1 MKYQDTCK
9 LKNTNN
15 GIEVTAEILD
25 FKPLKILTV
34 TLNRSVKV
42 SLNYLER
49 TKIYVGTMAGVEF
62 TSNGPNE
69 VATYKGRTR

>member
-1 MKYQDTCK
+1 MKYQDVCK

-15 GIEVTAEILD
+15 GVEVTAEILD
-25 FKPLKILTV
+25 FKPQRSLTV
-34 TLNRSVKV
+34 TLNRAVKV

-62 TSNGPNE
+62 TSTGPNE
-69 VATYKGRTR
+69 VVTYKGRNR

>member
-1 MKYQDTCK
+1 MKYEDTCK

-15 GIEVTAEILD
+15 GVVVTAEVMD
-25 FKPLKILTV
+25 FKPQRMLTV

-62 TSNGPNE
+62 TSDGPNE
-69 VATYKGRTR
+69 VATYKGRNR

>member
-25 FKPLKILTV
+25 FKPLKMLTV

-69 VATYKGRTR
+69 VATYKGRPR

>member
-1 MKYQDTCK
+1 M
-9 LKNTNN
+9 
-15 GIEVTAEILD
+15 D
-25 FKPLKILTV
+25 FKPQRMLTV

-62 TSNGPNE
+62 TSDGPKE
-69 VATYKGRTR
+69 VATYKGRNR

>member
-1 MKYQDTCK
+1 MKYEDTCK
-9 LKNTNN
+9 LRNTNN
-15 GIEVTAEILD
+15 GVVVTAEVLD
-25 FKPLKILTV
+25 FKPQRMLTV
-34 TLNRSVKV
+34 TLNRAVKV

-62 TSNGPNE
+62 TSDGPKE

>member
-1 MKYQDTCK
+1 MKYEDTCK

-15 GIEVTAEILD
+15 GVVVTAEVMD
-25 FKPLKILTV
+25 FKPQRMLTV

-49 TKIYVGTMAGVEF
+49 TNIYVGTMAGVEF
-62 TSNGPNE
+62 TSDGPKE
-69 VATYKGRTR
+69 VATYKGRNR